1 MDARSKV
8 IRGHRAIAWFY
19 GIVGVICSAV
29 AIAELSR
36 GFRMT
41 NILVPVLFLLAVSAH
56 IYTAKACALGRP
68 AGKPASIVLSVLML
82 PLIPIGTVLGALLLA
97 NSCRTWSDP
106 SDSQSE
112 SSSRIF

>member
-19 GIVGVICSAV
+19 GVVGVLYSAV
-29 AIAELSR
+29 AIADLSR
-36 GFRMT
+36 GFS
-41 NILVPVLFLLAVSAH
+41 IFHIVIPVVFLLAVSAH

-68 AGKPASIVLSVLML
+68 AGKTASIVLGVLML
-82 PLIPIGTVLGALLLA
+82 PLIPIGTLLGALLLV

-106 SDSQSE
+106 TESQT
-112 SSSRIF
+112 